1 MVKRS
6 RVGLA
11 MAAVCFL
18 GVLLTGC
25 ARDPN
30 VRKQKY
36 LESGERYFDKG
47 Q

>member
-1 MVKRS
+1 
-6 RVGLA
+6 